1 MVLDTMK
8 KINSILEIIKRE
20 INWII
25 TDLDLI
31 AMFLAAPLFY
41 SLFYGTMYMNKVE
54 HEVPVAVYDEDRSS
68 ESLNLIKQLNAH
80 PSIYIKEELNS
91 LDEIDKK
98 LIDEEFQGVIFIPN
112 DFSKNLKLNR
122 DSRIKIY
129 LNTHRFLHSNDLNK
143 AVNEVVFNKGEEI
156 RVEYFLSKGFSDEQA
171 KELANPLKDEIKLLF
186 NPSESY
192 GDFLIPAILI
202 LVLQQTLFM
211 GLGQS
216 MAKENETKRFAELK
230 TLSGNNP
237 LVALSGKIS
246 FYLILYFA
254 YALVF
259 FSVHLSVFKIVFRG
273 SYSAFIV
280 ISVLLLLS
288 ISLMSLIIG
297 NFFSKKVHALILISF
312 TSYPLFFF
320 TGYSWPTFAM
330 PTIAKA
336 IGYLIPT
343 TAYMNAIHRIVSM
356 GANIGH
362 ITFEIM
368 NLIIINAVLFILVLL
383 IFKRRFLKEHQANQ

>member
-1 MVLDTMK
+1 MK
-8 KINSILEIIKRE
+8 NINSIFEIIKRE

-31 AMFLAAPLFY
+31 AMLLAAPLFY
-41 SLFYGTMYMNKVE
+41 SFFYGTMYMNKVE

-80 PSIYIKEELNS
+80 SSIYIKEELNS

-98 LIDEEFQGVIFIPN
+98 LIDEEVQGVIFIPN
-112 DFSKNLKLNR
+112 DFSRNLKLSRNA
-122 DSRIKIY
+122 RIKIY

-143 AVNEVVFNKGEEI
+143 AVNEVAFSIGEEI
-156 RVEYFLSKGFSDEQA
+156 RVEYFLSKGYSDKQA
-171 KELANPLKDEIKLLF
+171 KELASPLKDEIKLLF

-230 TLSGNNP
+230 ILSGNNS

-273 SYSAFIV
+273 SYSAFII

-288 ISLMSLIIG
+288 ISLLSLLVG

-356 GANIGH
+356 GANIEH

-368 NLIIINAVLFILVLL
+368 NLVIINTVLLILVLL

>member
-1 MVLDTMK
+1 MVLATMK
-8 KINSILEIIKRE
+8 NINSIFEIIKRE

-31 AMFLAAPLFY
+31 AMLLAAPLFY
-41 SLFYGTMYMNKVE
+41 SFFYGTMYMNKVE

-80 PSIYIKEELNS
+80 SSIYIKEELNS

-98 LIDEEFQGVIFIPN
+98 LIDEEVQGVIFIPN
-112 DFSKNLKLNR
+112 DFSRNLKLSRNA
-122 DSRIKIY
+122 RIKIY

-143 AVNEVVFNKGEEI
+143 AVNEVAFSIGEEI
-156 RVEYFLSKGFSDEQA
+156 RVEYFLSKGYSDKQA
-171 KELANPLKDEIKLLF
+171 KELASPLKDEIKLLF

-230 TLSGNNP
+230 ILSGNNS

-273 SYSAFIV
+273 SYSAFII

-288 ISLMSLIIG
+288 ISLLSLLVG

-356 GANIGH
+356 GANIEH

-368 NLIIINAVLFILVLL
+368 NLVIINTVLLILVLL